1 MLGDLIYEAEGEL
14 MNMRVIS
21 VEEGRPKIEV
31 TISQNGLLKGVEVTS
46 IVTYSSIPREQGGAI
61 YTEGQG
67 VFMSKEGNGSS
78 GETATWTGQGIAHYY
93 SGRRRRDVGSIFC
106 RTSSNGKLAFLNNM
120 VGVFEYEADKSVP
133 PKVKYGNGNN
143 KKKMI
148 GAAAALAS

>member
-31 TISQNGLLKGVEVTS
+31 TILQSGLLRGTEVTS

-61 YTEGQG
+61 YAEGQG
-67 VFMSKEGNGSS
+67 VIMTKEGNGG
-78 GETATWTGQGIAHYY
+78 GETATWTGQGIAHY
-93 SGRRRRDVGSIFC
+93 SGQTRRDVGSIFC

-120 VGVFEYEADKSVP
+120 VGVFEYESEERGTSKG
-133 PKVKYGNGNN
+133 KIWEWK
-143 KKKMI
+143 
-148 GAAAALAS
+148 